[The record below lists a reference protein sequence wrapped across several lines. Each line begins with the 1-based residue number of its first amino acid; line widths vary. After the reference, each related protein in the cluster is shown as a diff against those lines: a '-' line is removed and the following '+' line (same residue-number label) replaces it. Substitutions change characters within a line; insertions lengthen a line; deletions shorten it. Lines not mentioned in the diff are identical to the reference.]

1 MVVNG
6 VGRGVELIC
15 LKRKIQDKNLFF
27 ICWWHEWSSRNLWKM
42 MSADV
47 KATIKQQ
54 IKDLV
59 AYFTKKYLQ
68 NLKYNIK
75 SGCIGWYSI
84 RLGIERYEWGSGFF
98 LLYRKNLLSMM
109 KVTCRQSLKSLCM
122 YKAKLDPKFLLGWIF
137 DKLILLLFQKQKLR
151 NLTGFK

>member
-1 MVVNG
+1 
-6 VGRGVELIC
+6 
-15 LKRKIQDKNLFF
+15 
-27 ICWWHEWSSRNLWKM
+27 

-122 YKAKLDPKFLLGWIF
+122 YKAKLDPKFLLG
-137 DKLILLLFQKQKLR
+137 
-151 NLTGFK
+151 